1 MSRPALLLAALTL
14 LPAVAIAGSTSE
26 TLEHQGNLTLV
37 HTAEFDAS
45 VEELWDAFTT
55 AEGYTAWAAPVAEV
69 DLRTGGTIRSHYT
82 PGAAVGD
89 EGTVTLHLLQVVP
102 HRLLLMQA
110 EPAPNWPASMQ
121 EDSDRLMNL
130 VLFEPTADGGSKVIS
145 YGLGYRDN
153 EEYRGL
159 LGFFDQANQALYGKL
174 AEYLE
179 GDGGE

>member
-1 MSRPALLLAALTL
+1 MLRPVFLAATLALAPALAL
-14 LPAVAIAGSTSE
+14 AGSTSE
-26 TLEHQGNLTLV
+26 TLEHHGDLTLV
-37 HTAEFDAS
+37 HVAEFDAS
-45 VEELWDAFTT
+45 VEQLWDAFTT
-55 AEGYTAWAAPVAEV
+55 AEGYMAWAAPVAEV

-102 HRLLLMQA
+102 RRLLLMQA

-121 EDSDRLMNL
+121 EDADRFMNL
-130 VLFEPTADGGSKVIS
+130 VVFEPTADGGSKVTS

-159 LGFFDQANQALYGKL
+159 LAFFDQANQGLYAKL

-179 GDGGE
+179 EE